1 MITGQGA
8 YLSSI
13 AELERQL
20 AADAKTGLSNEEAA
34 ARLKRFG
41 PNALQRYKSES
52 WVHIL
57 MRQFLSPLAGV
68 LVVAVA
74 LSLFFGEWLEGI
86 AIGVVILMNVLI
98 GFFMERQAQHSMEA
112 LRSLAQTHAN
122 VWRDGTM
129 IKLTADQI
137 VPGDLLFVEAGDV
150 VAADARVV
158 AKEELQVSE
167 ALLTGESMPVTKHAE
182 PLERESVLA
191 ERANMVFRGTTAVHG
206 NARVLVVATGAAT
219 ELGEIVR
226 LTATADKEVTPLEK
240 KLQLLSKKLILFA
253 FLAAVVVVVAGLVQG
268 KSLLLVIETAI
279 ALAIAAI
286 PEGLPVVATIALAGG
301 MLRLTKHKVIVK
313 RLSAVETLGE
323 VDVILTD
330 KTGTLTENKLA
341 VRQWIAEGFSKQ
353 QDADRDTH
361 PAYPWL
367 LKVATLCNNAQLAL
381 LDSQHVGDPL
391 EIALLEWSEKNGV
404 DRAQLHLDYPRIG
417 EKPFESET
425 RLMLTQHNQP
435 GKDTVLICAK
445 GAPEAVLARCSRVMT
460 PDGVAELFPTHD
472 WLAKTHAVSA
482 EGLRVLAM
490 AYGDRERER
499 GSEGENNLIF
509 LGLIAFYD
517 PPRSDVKEALA
528 TCRKAGIRVVMVTG
542 DHPAIAG
549 QVAQMTGLVHRSDVE
564 VMQGKNISESA
575 SLSKSARNKLLKSSV
590 FARVSP
596 ADKLEL
602 ADMLQST
609 GKVVGMTGDGVND
622 APALKKADIGIAMG
636 KRGSEAAKE
645 AADLV
650 LQEDSFPAIVMAIKQ
665 GRVIYDNIRQF
676 VIYLLSCNLSELLV
690 VTIAAFANLATPL
703 LPLQIL
709 FLNMITDVF
718 PALALG
724 LNPASKHVMRRPP
737 RSQREAVI
745 TPAQW
750 RTIGV
755 YAAVMT
761 LSALGALMWGTHY
774 MGVDAASANNIT
786 FYALILAQLLHVFNM
801 PVLEDGFWRNSVT
814 RNRFIWMAL
823 PLCIFLTTLAY
834 VIPVTRSVLQL
845 NPLHW
850 DEWIVVG
857 IAGVAPVLVIQVL
870 KRLKWVQ

>member
-381 LDSQHVGDPL
+381 LDSQHAGDPL

-425 RLMLTQHNQP
+425 RLMLTQHKQP

-490 AYGDRERER
+490 AYGEEGER
-499 GSEGENNLIF
+499 GRGGENNLIF

-636 KRGSEAAKE
+636 MRGSEAAKE

-650 LQEDSFPAIVMAIKQ
+650 LQDDSFPAIVMAIKQ

-761 LSALGALMWGTHY
+761 FSALGALMWGTHY
-774 MGVDAASANNIT
+774 MGIDAASANNIT

-823 PLCIFLTTLAY
+823 PLCVSLTILAY
-834 VIPVTRSVLQL
+834 AIPVTRRVLQL

-850 DEWIVVG
+850 EEWIVVG

-870 KRLKWVQ
+870 KRLKWIQ